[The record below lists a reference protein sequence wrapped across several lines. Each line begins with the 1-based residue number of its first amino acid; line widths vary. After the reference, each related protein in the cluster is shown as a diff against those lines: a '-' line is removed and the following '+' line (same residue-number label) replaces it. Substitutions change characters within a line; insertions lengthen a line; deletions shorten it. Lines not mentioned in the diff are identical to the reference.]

1 MLASPNKTDLEGTTM
16 GISLQPRHL
25 KRYKDVTLLLL
36 KHGRSDLVQQA
47 GLDEL
52 LKDEKIGAEQSVPA
66 VAAELATD
74 LEKMGP
80 TFIKLGQLLSTR
92 ADLIPPAY
100 ADALSRLQDN
110 VEPFS
115 FAQVEEIV
123 VGELGVR
130 ISKAFSNFESIP
142 QAAASIGQAHRAV
155 LRDGREVIVK
165 VQRPGIRE
173 QIIED
178 LEALIE
184 AAEFLDNHTEMGRR
198 YGFQDVIEEF
208 RKSLLRELDYRQE
221 ANNLITLNHNLKDF
235 PAIVVPLPI
244 EGYTTSR
251 VLTMEYIRGKKVTA
265 LGPLTKL
272 EIDGD
277 VLANELFRAY
287 LKQILVDG
295 FVHADPHPGNVFL
308 TERNQIALLDLGM
321 VARVAPG
328 LQERLLQLLLAIS
341 EDRADDAAK
350 IALHIGRSRDQADEM
365 KFRHEIANIISQHH
379 NASLKQIQIGRMVLE
394 VTRVCGESGIRLPIE
409 MTMLG
414 KTLLNLDQVGHA
426 LSPEFDPNAAI
437 RRNAAA
443 LMQQRISGSLSVGN
457 LFSGM
462 LEMKDFVQRLPNRV
476 NKILDRVA
484 DNDLEVKVDAIDEKL
499 LMEGLQKIANRI
511 TLGLILAALIIGASK
526 LMDVPTSFRI
536 LGYPGLAIIF
546 FLAAAGGGLILVF
559 NILFGDLKSDKK

>member
-1 MLASPNKTDLEGTTM
+1 
-16 GISLQPRHL
+16 
-25 KRYKDVTLLLL
+25 LL

-52 LKDEKIGAEQSVPA
+52 LKDEKIGAERSVPA
-66 VAAELATD
+66 VAAELAMD
-74 LEKMGP
+74 LEKMGA
-80 TFIKLGQLLSTR
+80 TFVKLGQLLSTR

-100 ADALSRLQDN
+100 AEALSRLQDN

-115 FAQVEEIV
+115 YSQVEEIV

-130 ISKAFSNFESIP
+130 ISKAFASFESTP
-142 QAAASIGQAHRAV
+142 QAAASIGQVHRAV

-198 YGFQDVIEEF
+198 YGFQEVIEEF

-221 ANNLITLNHNLKDF
+221 ANNLITLNRNLKDF
-235 PAIVVPLPI
+235 PTIVVPLPI

-272 EIDGD
+272 EIDGNG
-277 VLANELFRAY
+277 LANELFRAY

-295 FVHADPHPGNVFL
+295 FFHADPHPGNVFL
-308 TERNQIALLDLGM
+308 TERNEIALLDLGM

-341 EDRADDAAK
+341 ENRGDDAAK
-350 IALHIGRSRDQADEM
+350 IALQFGQVKEQADET
-365 KFRHEIANIISQHH
+365 KFRHCIADIVAQHH
-379 NASLKQIQIGRMVLE
+379 NVSLKQIQIGRMVLE
-394 VTRVCGESGIRLPIE
+394 VTRVCGESGIRLPVE

-426 LSPEFDPNAAI
+426 LSPDFDPNAAI

-443 LMQQRISGSLSVGN
+443 LMQQRMSNSLSVGN
-457 LFSGM
+457 LFSGV
-462 LEMKDFVQRLPNRV
+462 LEVKDFVQRLPTRV

-536 LGYPGLAIIF
+536 LGYPGLAILF
-546 FLAAAGGGLILVF
+546 FLGAAGGGLILVF
-559 NILFGDLKSDKK
+559 NILFKDKKSEKK